1 MRIWM
6 QRPRRR
12 YVILKTATA
21 GVAISV
27 YCAFA
32 AQFVPAEP
40 RLVNQD
46 VVLAASI
53 DTDNNAVGISDPYI
67 SAPYLQA
74 STPAQ
79 LAAAK
84 VKIDA
89 EMAKMAS
96 LGVTNVR
103 IQIDWPTVEKAD
115 GQFDWRAL
123 DQIVDS
129 ANAHNLGVLAVVS
142 RTPSWAGGG
151 ILGNTPPDPA
161 VYADFVGAVANR
173 YSNRAA
179 GTIGAYEI
187 WNEPNGTFFYQSM
200 DPTAYTAM
208 LKAAYTAIK
217 TADPQ
222 ALVIAGA
229 VGAGTTTPW
238 GVNPVDFVKGMY
250 DAGAKGFFDA
260 LSFHPYVYPLGTT
273 WDVQAPYLN
282 SAKAQLLAIRALM
295 TLYTD
300 LKPIWATE
308 YGVPTTSGT
317 TGPNGQPPVTQDMQ
331 AAAIKSFLDA
341 WSALGFTGPMFLH
354 SLTDLNSGTNDPED
368 NWGLF
373 LSNGD
378 PKKVVDVLIK
388 WIQDHPTGLP
398 PVDPGAGNPIGSV
411 LQALSSLVQ
420 GVLQS
425 VQSLLQGVGNVVTG
439 LATAISQ
446 VFKAIGSIF
455 NPTAA
460 NAVPAAAL
468 KSLASVSK
476 LAADVQKVEEDVT
489 KADEKVP
496 ADASGTKAT
505 EKVTEKAADKST
517 EKTTEPSDEK
527 ATEKATDKTT
537 ESSDVKTTEPAGDK
551 TATGATGDKA
561 AAGSPSESTESNTP
575 AATETTQ
582 KRVRGKAGADKGKQ
596 DAVGAKSNGKKDR
609 GNKAGAKNG
618 SKAAGATGDAGDG
631 DHAKT
636 GSGATNAH

>member
-1 MRIWM
+1 MGVSM
-6 QRPRRR
+6 QRSRRR
-12 YVILKTATA
+12 YVIMKTATPV
-21 GVAISV
+21 VAISV
-27 YCAFA
+27 YSAFA

-260 LSFHPYVYPLGTT
+260 LSFHPRVPAGH
-273 WDVQAPYLN
+273 DVGCP
-282 SAKAQLLAIRALM
+282 S
-295 TLYTD
+295 
-300 LKPIWATE
+300 
-308 YGVPTTSGT
+308 
-317 TGPNGQPPVTQDMQ
+317 
-331 AAAIKSFLDA
+331 
-341 WSALGFTGPMFLH
+341 
-354 SLTDLNSGTNDPED
+354 
-368 NWGLF
+368 
-373 LSNGD
+373 
-378 PKKVVDVLIK
+378 
-388 WIQDHPTGLP
+388 
-398 PVDPGAGNPIGSV
+398 
-411 LQALSSLVQ
+411 
-420 GVLQS
+420 
-425 VQSLLQGVGNVVTG
+425 
-439 LATAISQ
+439 
-446 VFKAIGSIF
+446 
-455 NPTAA
+455 
-460 NAVPAAAL
+460 AVPQFGEGAI
-468 KSLASVSK
+468 V
-476 LAADVQKVEEDVT
+476 
-489 KADEKVP
+489 
-496 ADASGTKAT
+496 
-505 EKVTEKAADKST
+505 
-517 EKTTEPSDEK
+517 
-527 ATEKATDKTT
+527 
-537 ESSDVKTTEPAGDK
+537 GD
-551 TATGATGDKA
+551 TRPDDLVHRPQAHLGD
-561 AAGSPSESTESNTP
+561 
-575 AATETTQ
+575 
-582 KRVRGKAGADKGKQ
+582 RVRGAHDQ
-596 DAVGAKSNGKKDR
+596 R
-609 GNKAGAKNG
+609 HHRPEWP
-618 SKAAGATGDAGDG
+618 AAGDSGHAGGGDQVVPRRMECARLHRTDVPALADRPELGNQR
-631 DHAKT
+631 
-636 GSGATNAH
+636 S